1 MKKLILIVTFALVSV
16 VAFSQSPLSV
26 GRNQL
31 NVGFGMSG
39 WGVPIYIGLDHGIS
53 KDLTIGAELSFRKY
67 KEDFNNN
74 YYNHNIIGFSG
85 NLNYHFNTLL
95 NIPHQW
101 DVYVGPNL
109 GFYSFSS
116 PSGYNG
122 SYTSELGFGAQLG
135 FRYFLSDS
143 VALNLE
149 FGGGNAFS
157 GGKFGLT
164 FKL

>member
-1 MKKLILIVTFALVSV
+1 MKKLILVATFALVSA

-26 GRNQL
+26 GGNQL
-31 NVGFGMSG
+31 NVGVGLSE
-39 WGVPIYIGLDHGIS
+39 WGVPVYIGLDHGIS
-53 KDLTIGAELSFRKY
+53 RDLTIGAEFSYRSFNKY
-67 KEDFNNN
+67 ENQDYK
-74 YYNHNIIGFSG
+74 HNVIGFSG

-95 NIPHQW
+95 SIPHQW

-109 GFYSFSS
+109 GYYSFSS
-116 PSGYNG
+116 PSGYTGNY
-122 SYTSELGFGAQLG
+122 SSELGLGAQFG
-135 FRYFLSDS
+135 FRYFLSDK